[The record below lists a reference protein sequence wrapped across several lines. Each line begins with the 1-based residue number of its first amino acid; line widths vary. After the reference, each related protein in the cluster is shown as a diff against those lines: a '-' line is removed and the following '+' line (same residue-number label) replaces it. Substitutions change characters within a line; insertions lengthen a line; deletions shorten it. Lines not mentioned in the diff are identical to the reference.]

1 MRPDYLVIG
10 HITRDI
16 QKDGSVLPG
25 GTVTYAALTA
35 RNLGRR
41 VAVITSCAD
50 DINLDSILDG
60 IQVTRWPA
68 EATTTFE
75 NVYLN
80 GRREQYVRAVASP
93 LGIEHIPEEWR
104 EVPLVHLGPLVM
116 EVGSELIDAFPR
128 ALIGVT
134 PQGWMRRWDASGLVR
149 TAPWASAQRILA
161 RADVL
166 ILSEE
171 DTGGD
176 PSVLDSYLNMAQLG
190 VVTDGRHGAVVCT
203 ASGRCAF
210 RAYQVEEVDPTGAG
224 DVFAAAYLTALSQ
237 DRDPYR
243 AAQFANAVASFSV
256 EARGLAGIPLLSQVQ
271 ERLAHGVL
279 RTD

>member
-1 MRPDYLVIG
+1 MGPDYLVIG
-10 HITRDI
+10 HVTRDI

-35 RNLGRR
+35 RNLGRH
-41 VAVITSCAD
+41 VGVVTSCGD
-50 DINLDSILDG
+50 DIKLASVLQG
-60 IQVTRWPA
+60 VEVTSWPA

-93 LGIEHIPEEWR
+93 LRLEHIPQEWR
-104 EVPLVHLGPLVM
+104 DVPLVHLGPLVM
-116 EVGSELIDAFPR
+116 EVASDLIDAFPR

-134 PQGWMRRWDASGLVR
+134 PQGWMRRWDASGLVT
-149 TAPWASAQRILA
+149 TAPWASAERILA

-176 PSVLDSYLNMAQLG
+176 RTILDSYLEMARLG
-190 VVTDGRHGAVVCT
+190 VVTDGRHGAVVRT
-203 ASGRCAF
+203 PAGSRSF
-210 RAYQVEEVDPTGAG
+210 PAYQVEEADPTGAG

-237 DRDPYR
+237 DRDPFR

-256 EARGLAGIPLLSQVQ
+256 EARGLAGIPMLSQVR